1 MPSASTRV
9 SLRKL
14 AAVALLYFFLALIY
28 TYPLVRSP
36 AEANR
41 FNSPDALLTAWI
53 LSWDLHQ
60 LGNGSLDLFDANI
73 FFPEANSLAY
83 SENLVTAA
91 VLVLPLWFATDDPI
105 LLVNAALLLA
115 LVANGIAGFL
125 LGLQFSR
132 SSSGAVLTG
141 LLLGFG
147 SFHWAHIPHL
157 QLQLF
162 FPLAMAFYFA
172 RRMRDE
178 PGWRPA
184 SGLALA
190 VTATFGAS
198 GYYALFLATAL
209 PFFVV
214 ADLFGVDRGERKR
227 VVAGFALSAP
237 LVVAL
242 SLPLLLPY
250 GSKMSSGYRR
260 ALSAAEE
267 NSAHPSAY
275 VTSAARLHFFLPSEE
290 QEPFFPGFAGVGLLG
305 FAIFRAV
312 TKGSRRQDVLV
323 WCLVGLVGIAISLGP
338 DFGLFSLLYQLGPY
352 QGLRVPSRAGVLFL
366 LAASVLA
373 GIGLSYIRR
382 RGLRLL
388 LVVLAA
394 AECYAGPLPWIM
406 DVPELPPIY
415 ETVANLEEPGAL
427 VELPLPPP
435 ESFQDNAGYVYRSI
449 FHWRP
454 LVNGYSGFVP
464 HSYREAHRLLM
475 SDALEVGLE
484 KMASVGVRF
493 LLAHTARL
501 GPRMRRRIDAAEE
514 RKQLELVEEKGPDR
528 LYRILPR

>member
-1 MPSASTRV
+1 M
-9 SLRKL
+9 
-14 AAVALLYFFLALIY
+14 
-28 TYPLVRSP
+28 SP

-60 LGNGSLDLFDANI
+60 LGNGSLNLFDANI
-73 FFPEANSLAY
+73 FFPDVNTLAY
-83 SENLVTAA
+83 SENLVSAA
-91 VLVLPLWFATDDPI
+91 LLVLPLWFATDNPI

-115 LVANGIAGFL
+115 LMANGIAGFL
-125 LGLQFSR
+125 LGFSFSR
-132 SSSGAVLTG
+132 STSGAALTG
-141 LLLGFG
+141 LLLAFG

-178 PGWRPA
+178 PGFRPA
-184 SGLALA
+184 IGLALA
-190 VTATFGAS
+190 VSATLGAS

-209 PFFVV
+209 PVFVV
-214 ADLFGVDRGERKR
+214 ADLWGVGRGERQR
-227 VVAGFALSAP
+227 AVAGFALSAP
-237 LVVAL
+237 LVA
-242 SLPLLLPY
+242 SLCLPFLLPY
-250 GSKMSSGYRR
+250 GSKMNAGYRR
-260 ALSAAEE
+260 ALSTAEE
-267 NSAHPSAY
+267 NSGHPVAY
-275 VTSAARLHFFLPSEE
+275 ITSVARLHFFLPSGE

-312 TKGSRRQDVLV
+312 TKGSRRRDVLV
-323 WCLVGLVGIAISLGP
+323 WSLVGLLGIAISLGP
-338 DFGLFSLLYQLGPY
+338 DFGLFSLLHQLGPY
-352 QGLRVPSRAGVLFL
+352 QGLRVPSRAGILLL

-373 GIGLSYIRR
+373 GIGLSHVRR
-382 RGLRLL
+382 RGRRLF

-415 ETVANLEEPGAL
+415 ETVANLDEPGAL

-435 ESFQDNAGYVYRSI
+435 ESFQDNARYVYRSI

-475 SDALEVGLE
+475 SEELETGLQR
-484 KMASVGVRF
+484 MASVGVRF

-501 GPRMRRRIDAAEE
+501 GPRVRRGIDAAEE
-514 RKQLELVEEKGPDR
+514 AKKLELVDEKGSDR
-528 LYRILPR
+528 LYRILAR